1 MALSRSWCGSPVERQ
16 ERQFRH
22 IGMDTGR
29 GGRGGEGSARGH
41 PSCPCRLGCSVWAC
55 RLCSEAARERGG
67 CAVEAVVWCTRPG
80 YEGAHGHLT
89 RAAASAAALAAAHLH
104 HAAIKPASS
113 APSHQGVFLAQML
126 GVESPSASI
135 MTIRAAGESVW
146 PQESSDIWHA
156 SAAAPG
162 HVPTTVR
169 VFPACPPSPD
179 PPT

>member
-1 MALSRSWCGSPVERQ
+1 
-16 ERQFRH
+16 
-22 IGMDTGR
+22 MDTEEEEER
-29 GGRGGEGSARGH
+29 EEEEEK
-41 PSCPCRLGCSVWAC
+41 
-55 RLCSEAARERGG
+55 EAALAAIHPAPAVWGVASGHVG
-67 CAVEAVVWCTRPG
+67 CVLRRQGSEGAAPWRLWCTRPG

-89 RAAASAAALAAAHLH
+89 RAAAAPAAAAALPAAHLH
-104 HAAIKPASS
+104 HTAIKPASG
-113 APSHQGVFLAQML
+113 APSHRGVFLAQML

-156 SAAAPG
+156 SEAAPG